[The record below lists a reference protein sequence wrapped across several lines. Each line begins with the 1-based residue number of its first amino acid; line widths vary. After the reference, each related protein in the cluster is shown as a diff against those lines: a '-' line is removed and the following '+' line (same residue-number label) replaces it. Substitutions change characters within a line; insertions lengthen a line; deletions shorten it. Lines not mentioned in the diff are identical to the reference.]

1 MSYRQKHLLAIEG
14 LHPPEIGHLLDFAES
29 YVLLNR
35 SGKTQRDLLRGRT
48 LINLFF
54 EDSTRT
60 RTSFELAGKRLGAD
74 VINMSVST
82 SSVNKGETLLD
93 TAATLNAMHCDLL
106 VVRHDQSGAPN
117 LLAQKVDAAVINAGD
132 GTHEHPTQALLDAL
146 TIRRRKGRLEDL
158 IVAICGDVPHSRV
171 ARSNIHLLTTMG
183 SRVRVIGPPTLIP
196 AEVQALGVE
205 VFHDMEAGLAG
216 RGHRDDAAAA
226 AGAHAARTGAQCAR
240 IFPLLR
246 PGCREAGVRQAGR
259 AGDASRADEPRRGD
273 RQRGGRRSGAQ
284 PDPRTGRDGRR
295 GAHGGAGYAV
305 ARPGND
311 VCDTDTLF
319 VGVRLLDPACGLD
332 QQGDLLV
339 RDGAASPISAPAS
352 AARTARG
359 DAGGRRGAVPRAG
372 RYARRARRA
381 GYEYRETIASAAQ
394 PPLPAA
400 SPRWPPCPTR

>member
-1 MSYRQKHLLAIEG
+1 MHYSHKHLLAIEG
-14 LHPPEIGHLLDFAES
+14 LHPPEIAYLLDLAES

-93 TAATLNAMHCDLL
+93 TATTLNAMRCDLL

-117 LLAQKVDAAVINAGD
+117 LLAQKVSSSVINAGD

-146 TIRRRKGRLEDL
+146 TLRRRRGSLEGL
-158 IVAICGDVPHSRV
+158 LVAICGDVLHSRV

-196 AEVQALGVE
+196 AAAANLGVE

-216 RGHRDDAAAA
+216 ADVVMMLRLQRERMVRGLV
-226 AGAHAARTGAQCAR
+226 
-240 IFPLLR
+240 PSE
-246 PGCREAGVRQAGR
+246 REYFRF
-259 AGDASRADEPRRGD
+259 
-273 RQRGGRRSGAQ
+273 
-284 PDPRTGRDGRR
+284 
-295 GAHGGAGYAV
+295 Y
-305 ARPGND
+305 
-311 VCDTDTLF
+311 
-319 VGVRLLDPACGLD
+319 GLD
-332 QQGDLLV
+332 HAKLAFADKDALVMHPGPMNRGVEIDSDVADDPVRSLIGTQVEMGVAVRMAVLDVLSRQGL
-339 RDGAASPISAPAS
+339 RNA
-352 AARTARG
+352 
-359 DAGGRRGAVPRAG
+359 
-372 RYARRARRA
+372 
-381 GYEYRETIASAAQ
+381 
-394 PPLPAA
+394 
-400 SPRWPPCPTR
+400 